1 MSLGPREPRSTPR
14 APRRGSRTRRVCSG
28 RERVLAVAERPDGPQ
43 APGKQGRNDKPLDGR
58 AGEGPVK
65 WNAQTDSS
73 GRSKAPQAEP
83 FANTLRVSNRDRFA
97 DSHRPR
103 KPFALRMQQVDRD
116 APGQIRGFAVSR
128 HACGAGRSVPRFE
141 PSMGPECRTQGAHVG
156 PGRAETLGVGLGP
169 VADEGAHVGPFCA
182 GRVQLATAATV
193 VPMSHGSVT
202 TREARNERSPSVASG
217 ASITTLPPSL
227 PGRTSSTTRTRGTSR
242 A

>member
-1 MSLGPREPRSTPR
+1 M
-14 APRRGSRTRRVCSG
+14 
-28 RERVLAVAERPDGPQ
+28 
-43 APGKQGRNDKPLDGR
+43 
-58 AGEGPVK
+58 
-65 WNAQTDSS
+65 
-73 GRSKAPQAEP
+73 APQAEP

-116 APGQIRGFAVSR
+116 ALGQIRGFAVSR

-169 VADEGAHVGPFCA
+169 VADEGAHVGPFYA

-242 A
+242 E

>member
-1 MSLGPREPRSTPR
+1 M
-14 APRRGSRTRRVCSG
+14 
-28 RERVLAVAERPDGPQ
+28 
-43 APGKQGRNDKPLDGR
+43 
-58 AGEGPVK
+58 
-65 WNAQTDSS
+65 
-73 GRSKAPQAEP
+73 APQAEP

-217 ASITTLPPSL
+217 ASITILPPSL